1 MHRVRDVSHGRD
13 NFYVWQPELCHHEPL
28 REGGADPDMLR
39 PRHPRPTG
47 SSRFGALL
55 DEDQLTGL
63 EPARNRET
71 LRLVLA
77 AALTAAAAVGIGFLN
92 SAASLT
98 GLPVPR
104 VRALLRRL

>member
-1 MHRVRDVSHGRD
+1 
-13 NFYVWQPELCHHEPL
+13 
-28 REGGADPDMLR
+28 MLR